1 MTTSPI
7 RLLVVDDEEDLEL
20 LIRQKFR
27 RRIRKGEFDFV
38 FARNGQE
45 ALERLAEH
53 PEIHLVLSDINMP
66 VMDGLALL
74 SKLEDTKPDVQA
86 VIVSAY
92 GDMENIRT
100 AMNRGAFD
108 FVTKPI
114 NFDDLEITIEKT
126 LNHIRALETAQEA
139 RDRLVV
145 LKRELDVAQQ
155 VQMSALPKEVPR
167 SRTHDVQALMIPAR
181 EVGGDFYD
189 FFPLSDNDERIGL
202 VIADVSGKGI
212 PAALFT
218 LMTRTLLKGTAR
230 DSPSPADCLNR
241 VNDLLA
247 EDNETCIFITLF
259 YGIFDLRDGV
269 FRYSN
274 GGHNPP
280 RLVRSDSRV
289 EALPATQNL
298 VLGVAPGHQYRNAEV
313 RLAPGDTLFLYT
325 DGITEAQNTHE
336 EEFGEERLDVK
347 LASLGQVSTR
357 DIVAAVVDEVR
368 TFTGEAP
375 QSDDIT
381 CIALRFTAPLSS
393 TVERT

>member
-1 MTTSPI
+1 MTTSPV

-45 ALERLAEH
+45 ALEKLAEN
-53 PEIHLVLSDINMP
+53 PDIHLVLSDINMP

-74 SKLEDTKPDVQA
+74 SKLEDTNPDVQA

-114 NFDDLEITIEKT
+114 NFDDLDITIEKT
-126 LNHIRALETAQEA
+126 LNHIRVLETAQEA

-155 VQMSALPKEVPR
+155 VQMSALPKEVP
-167 SRTHDVQALMIPAR
+167 SSETHDVQALMIPAR

-189 FFPLSDNDERIGL
+189 FFPLSNELIGL

-230 DSPSPADCLNR
+230 DSPSPADCLGL

-259 YGIFDLRDGV
+259 YGVFDLRDGV

-280 RLVRSDSRV
+280 RLVRSDSRI
-289 EALPATQNL
+289 EELPTTENL
-298 VLGVAPGHQYRNAEV
+298 VLGIAPEHEYHNGEV
-313 RLAPGDTLFLYT
+313 RLAPGDALFLYT
-325 DGITEAQNTHE
+325 DGITEAQNVNN
-336 EEFGEERLDVK
+336 EEFGEERLDAT
-347 LASLGQVSTR
+347 LASLGQVPAR
-357 DIVAAVVDEVR
+357 EIVTTIVDEVR
-368 TFTGEAP
+368 AFAGDAP

-381 CIALRFTAPLSS
+381 CIAMRFAAPFSSATADG
-393 TVERT
+393 T

>member
-1 MTTSPI
+1 MTTSPV

-45 ALERLAEH
+45 ALEKLAEN
-53 PEIHLVLSDINMP
+53 PDIHLVLSDINMP

-114 NFDDLEITIEKT
+114 NFDDLDITIEKT
-126 LNHIRALETAQEA
+126 LSHIRALETAQEA

-155 VQMSALPKEVPR
+155 VQMSALPKEVP
-167 SRTHDVQALMIPAR
+167 SSETHDVQALMIPAR

-189 FFPLSDNDERIGL
+189 FFPLSNELLGL

-230 DSPSPADCLNR
+230 DSPSPADCLGL

-259 YGIFDLRDGV
+259 YGVFDLRDGS

-289 EALPATQNL
+289 EVLPTTENL
-298 VLGVAPGHQYRNAEV
+298 VLGIAPEHEYHNGEV

-325 DGITEAQNTHE
+325 DGITEAQNVND
-336 EEFGEERLDVK
+336 EEFGEERLDAK
-347 LASLGQVSTR
+347 LASLGQVPAR
-357 DIVAAVVDEVR
+357 DIVTTVVDEVQA
-368 TFTGEAP
+368 FAGDAP

-381 CIALRFTAPLSS
+381 CVAMRFGALLSSS
-393 TVERT
+393 TVDGT

>member
-1 MTTSPI
+1 MTTSPV

-45 ALERLAEH
+45 ALEKLAEN
-53 PEIHLVLSDINMP
+53 PDIHLVLSDINMP

-74 SKLEDTKPDVQA
+74 SKLEDTNPDVQA

-126 LNHIRALETAQEA
+126 LNHIRALEIAQEA

-155 VQMSALPKEVPR
+155 VQTSALPKEIP
-167 SRTHDVQALMIPAR
+167 SSETHDVQALMIPAR

-189 FFPLSDNDERIGL
+189 FFPLSNELIGL

-230 DSPSPADCLNR
+230 DSPSPADCLSR

-247 EDNETCIFITLF
+247 EDNETLIFITLF
-259 YGIFDLRDGV
+259 YGVFDLRNGV
-269 FRYSN
+269 FLYSN

-280 RLVRSDSRV
+280 RLVRSDARV
-289 EALPATQNL
+289 EELPATQNL
-298 VLGVAPGHQYRNAEV
+298 VLGVAPGHEYRNGEV
-313 RLAPGDTLFLYT
+313 RLDPGDTLFLYT
-325 DGITEAQNTHE
+325 DGVTEAQNIND
-336 EEFGEERLDVK
+336 EEFGEERLDAK
-347 LASLGQVSTR
+347 LASLGEIAAR
-357 DIVAAVVDEVR
+357 DIVTTVVDDVR
-368 TFTGEAP
+368 TFAGDAP

-381 CIALRFTAPLSS
+381 CIAMRFIAPLSAP
-393 TVERT
+393 TADGT